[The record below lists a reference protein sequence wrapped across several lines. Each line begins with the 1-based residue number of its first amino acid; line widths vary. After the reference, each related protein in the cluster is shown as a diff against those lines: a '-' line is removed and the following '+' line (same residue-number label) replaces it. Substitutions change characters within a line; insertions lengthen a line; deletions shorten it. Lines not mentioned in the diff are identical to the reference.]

1 MLQNV
6 VLLFTA
12 SEILNYYYY
21 YYYYYY
27 YILFYT
33 KTQFG
38 HIAIRIDHL
47 SATLRQN
54 HTVCHTVRRVSD
66 SLMIQ
71 CCGATM

>member
-6 VLLFTA
+6 VLLLLLLLVLFIV

-21 YYYYYY
+21 YYVR
-27 YILFYT
+27 FYT
-33 KTQFG
+33 KSQFG

-54 HTVCHTVRRVSD
+54 HTSCHK
-66 SLMIQ
+66 Q
-71 CCGATM
+71 K

>member
-12 SEILNYYYY
+12 SEILN
-21 YYYYYY
+21 YYYY